1 MTQPLIVTFTFEQ
14 PADIL
19 HRGALYNDVLKASQA
34 FTETTK
40 AHKPVVATSEGAAEP
55 VKKTRKA
62 RTRHPVAETTNG
74 AGAAQDLAADGAV

>member
-19 HRGALYNDVLKASQA
+19 HRGTLYNDVLKASQA

-40 AHKPVVATSEGAAEP
+40 AHKPVVATSEGVPEP
-55 VKKTRKA
+55 AKKTRKA
-62 RTRHPVAETTNG
+62 RTRPPVAETPNG
-74 AGAAQDLAADGAV
+74 AGAGQGLASDGAV